1 LHDLEIGEIGE
12 GEEDAELY
20 NPPDHPPPNLGH
32 KAVPD
37 ESPQDQDASKP
48 ILSRRSE
55 DGAAF
60 SLGDDEFGNWADEED
75 ESYTPHFVSFSHV
88 IGKRELKS

>member
-20 NPPDHPPPNLGH
+20 NPPDHPPPNLEN
-32 KAVPD
+32 KAVPN
-37 ESPQDQDASKP
+37 ESEQDQDASKP
-48 ILSRRSE
+48 MLSRRSE
-55 DGAAF
+55 DGAVF

-75 ESYTPHFVSFSHV
+75 ESYHPRFCF
-88 IGKRELKS
+88 IC